1 MAISRE
7 KKEEIVS
14 KVSDAAKNA
23 QSLVFVHFSQL
34 PVPEVNQMRNA
45 LREEGVS
52 YTVAKKTL
60 IKRALA
66 ETSVEGEQPPLEGE
80 IALAYGDDLL
90 APAREVYAFQKK
102 YKDYVSI
109 VGGIYDGEYKDKE
122 AMLEIAAIPPLDTLR
137 GQFLNVINSP
147 VQGLAVAL
155 NAIAEKRE
163 A

>member
-1 MAISRE
+1 MAITRQ
-7 KKEEIVS
+7 KKEEVVS
-14 KVSDAAKNA
+14 QVSDAAKNA
-23 QSLVFVHFSQL
+23 QSLVFVHFSQV
-34 PVPEVNQMRNA
+34 PVQDVNEIRST
-45 LREEGVS
+45 LRDQDVS

-66 ETSVEGEQPPLEGE
+66 ETNIEGEQPALEGE
-80 IALAYGDDLL
+80 IAIAYGDDLL

-102 YKDYVSI
+102 HKDNIAI
-109 VGGIYDGEYKDKE
+109 VGGVYDGVYKNKE
-122 AMLEIAAIPPLDTLR
+122 EMLEIALIPPIDTLR

-155 NAIAEKRE
+155 NAIAEKK